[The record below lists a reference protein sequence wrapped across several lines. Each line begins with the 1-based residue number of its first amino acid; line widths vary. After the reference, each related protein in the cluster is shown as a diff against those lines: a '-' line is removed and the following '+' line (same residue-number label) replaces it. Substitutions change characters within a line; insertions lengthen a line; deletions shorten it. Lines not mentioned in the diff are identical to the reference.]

1 MTITQVGK
9 GENNRKR
16 IKTSLS
22 VLTYDSS
29 TTIEDKRIYRQKS
42 LRVKWKLKKLYFT
55 WNLLLTVVMLEKVE
69 VQYWNKDLEARSA
82 KQPLCTKYYNTNE
95 NASSA
100 SGCFSRKKSRLIA
113 NQFSPSTKTDL
124 LKKDSKTFHI
134 QNSPVALLD

>member
-1 MTITQVGK
+1 MTITQAGK

-55 WNLLLTVVMLEKVE
+55 WNLLLTVVMLES
-69 VQYWNKDLEARSA
+69 RS
-82 KQPLCTKYYNTNE
+82 TE
-95 NASSA
+95 
-100 SGCFSRKKSRLIA
+100 I
-113 NQFSPSTKTDL
+113 KT
-124 LKKDSKTFHI
+124 LKPGQ
-134 QNSPVALLD
+134 QNSLYVQSITIRMKMRVQRAAVSVERRVD